1 MKKKVLIVV
10 DMQEDFVSGSLGTK
24 EAQAIVPRVAEKAA
38 HFDGTVIFTL
48 DTHGADYLKTQEGRI
63 LPVPHCIKGTAGH
76 RLVPELEN
84 LAERLG
90 AEKVEKEAFGSL
102 ALAGD
107 RLSNLVKKSHL
118 AGKLEKVRDTIES
131 VELVGLCTDICVV
144 SNALIIKAALP
155 EVPVLVDSHCCAGVT
170 PHSHGA
176 ALETMRSSQVKIL

>member
-1 MKKKVLIVV
+1 MPL
-10 DMQEDFVSGSLGTK
+10 L
-24 EAQAIVPRVAEKAA
+24 
-38 HFDGTVIFTL
+38 
-48 DTHGADYLKTQEGRI
+48 
-63 LPVPHCIKGTAGH
+63 KGTAGH

-102 ALAGD
+102 A
-107 RLSNLVKKSHL
+107 L

-155 EVPVLVDSHCCAGVT
+155 KCPSLSTVT
-170 PHSHGA
+170 A
-176 ALETMRSSQVKIL
+176 ALGLRLIPMGRLWRRCGAHK

>member
-90 AEKVEKEAFGSL
+90 AEKWKRKLLAPLLLLESL
-102 ALAGD
+102 KKCGIPSRA
-107 RLSNLVKKSHL
+107 SNLWAFARIS
-118 AGKLEKVRDTIES
+118 
-131 VELVGLCTDICVV
+131 
-144 SNALIIKAALP
+144 ALFP
-155 EVPVLVDSHCCAGVT
+155 MP
-170 PHSHGA
+170 
-176 ALETMRSSQVKIL
+176 

>member
-1 MKKKVLIVV
+1 M
-10 DMQEDFVSGSLGTK
+10 
-24 EAQAIVPRVAEKAA
+24 
-38 HFDGTVIFTL
+38 
-48 DTHGADYLKTQEGRI
+48 
-63 LPVPHCIKGTAGH
+63 PHCIKGTAGH

-102 ALAGD
+102 ALAG
-107 RLSNLVKKSHL
+107 
-118 AGKLEKVRDTIES
+118 KLEKVRDTIES

-144 SNALIIKAALP
+144 SNALIIKATLP

-170 PHSHGA
+170 PHSHEA

>member
-1 MKKKVLIVV
+1 MEETGHEEKGLDCCRYAGRFCFRKSWY
-10 DMQEDFVSGSLGTK
+10 QGSPGHC
-24 EAQAIVPRVAEKAA
+24 APRGRKAA

-102 ALAGD
+102 A
-107 RLSNLVKKSHL
+107 L

>member
-90 AEKVEKEAFGSL
+90 AEKEGMSDAEVVDIAFPEDGEKPSE
-102 ALAGD
+102 D
-107 RLSNLVKKSHL
+107 K
-118 AGKLEKVRDTIES
+118 
-131 VELVGLCTDICVV
+131 
-144 SNALIIKAALP
+144 
-155 EVPVLVDSHCCAGVT
+155 
-170 PHSHGA
+170 
-176 ALETMRSSQVKIL
+176 

>member
-102 ALAGD
+102 ALAG
-107 RLSNLVKKSHL
+107 
-118 AGKLEKVRDTIES
+118 KLEKVRD
-131 VELVGLCTDICVV
+131 
-144 SNALIIKAALP
+144 ALIIKAALP

>member
-38 HFDGTVIFTL
+38 HFDGMVIFTL

-102 ALAGD
+102 A
-107 RLSNLVKKSHL
+107 L

>member
-1 MKKKVLIVV
+1 MEETGHEEKVLIVV

-90 AEKVEKEAFGSL
+90 AEKWKRKLLAPLLLLESL
-102 ALAGD
+102 KKCGIPSRA
-107 RLSNLVKKSHL
+107 SNLWAFARIS
-118 AGKLEKVRDTIES
+118 
-131 VELVGLCTDICVV
+131 
-144 SNALIIKAALP
+144 ALFP
-155 EVPVLVDSHCCAGVT
+155 MP
-170 PHSHGA
+170 
-176 ALETMRSSQVKIL
+176 

>member
-102 ALAGD
+102 ALAG
-107 RLSNLVKKSHL
+107 
-118 AGKLEKVRDTIES
+118 KLEKVRDTIES

-155 EVPVLVDSHCCAGVT
+155 EVPVLVDSHCCAAGVT
-170 PHSHGA
+170 PHSHEA

>member
-76 RLVPELEN
+76 RLVPEL
-84 LAERLG
+84 AERLG

-102 ALAGD
+102 ALAG
-107 RLSNLVKKSHL
+107 
-118 AGKLEKVRDTIES
+118 KLEKVRDTIER
-131 VELVGLCTDICVV
+131 VELVALCTDICVV

-170 PHSHGA
+170 PHSHEA